1 MFGSNIVHLFRY
13 YNAANQN
20 GPHTL
25 ASNQNQLPLPQQ
37 QQLGNQ
43 QGAEVQNGA
52 GAQQPPAQQPQDP
65 EREQNRD
72 WLDVFYTISRLM
84 IFSSI
89 IYFYSSPL
97 RFICVLLLCS
107 GLYLYH
113 IGFFR
118 NVNVNNNNIVQG
130 ETAQEEQTPS
140 RLMVVWTFF
149 TTFFASLIPEIPNV
163 V

>member
-1 MFGSNIVHLFRY
+1 M
-13 YNAANQN
+13 
-20 GPHTL
+20 PHTL
-25 ASNQNQLPLPQQ
+25 PPNPNQLPVDQQ
-37 QQLGNQ
+37 QQLANQ
-43 QGAEVQNGA
+43 QVGDVQNGA
-52 GAQQPPAQQPQDP
+52 GVQQPPAQQQQQDP
-65 EREQNRD
+65 ERDQNRD

-97 RFICVLLLCS
+97 RFIFVLLLCF